1 MEISFKFPFY
11 FDTFNKLSATLRS
24 GQESQVPNK
33 EFQISNFNQALLI
46 IAYCKGFNSTLSGL
60 ELFLQR

>member
-1 MEISFKFPFY
+1 MNLTFGDLRFTIYDLRFLFLRMEISFKFPFY

-33 EFQISNFNQALLI
+33 EI
-46 IAYCKGFNSTLSGL
+46 
-60 ELFLQR
+60 